1 MEETDQSQPKETEQQ
16 SEESQKTE
24 EQKQE
29 EKVEKE
35 LEVSIEYDELQQ
47 IYIDIQ
53 NGLTYDH
60 LIDLLQNSN
69 LYYSEF
75 DGRTKAIKIA
85 FDEKVTPFRHAE
97 SGDHVEVHFNKD
109 LQFDYATYFNQD
121 KFLTLLYY
129 ENGTYWDLRDQPEYA
144 GYYISDFDSDETM
157 TIKYANGNEVE
168 ADLIKVNSKEEQF
181 QYLLNKEE

>member
-47 IYIDIQ
+47 LYIDIQ
-53 NGLTYDH
+53 KDLTYDH

-75 DGRTKAIKIA
+75 DGRTKVIKIA
-85 FDEKVTPFRHAE
+85 FDEKATPFRYAE
-97 SGDHVEVHFNKD
+97 SGDHVKVHFNKD
-109 LQFDYATYFNQD
+109 LQFDSATYFNQD
-121 KFLTLLYY
+121 KLLTLLYY
-129 ENGTYWDLRDQPEYA
+129 ENGTYWELHDQPEYA

-181 QYLLNKEE
+181 QYLHNKEE